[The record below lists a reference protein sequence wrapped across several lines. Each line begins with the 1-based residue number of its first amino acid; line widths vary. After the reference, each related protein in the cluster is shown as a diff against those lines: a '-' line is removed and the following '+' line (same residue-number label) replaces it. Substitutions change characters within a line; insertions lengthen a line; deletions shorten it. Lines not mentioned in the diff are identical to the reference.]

1 MFVIDGIPQ
10 VDVGDYDANGLL
22 SGSGVSPLS
31 SLPFE
36 VIEVI
41 TVLKDAAAT
50 AQYGSRGAY
59 GVILIRTKRGNSAKP
74 QIDFSMDMKVNIPP
88 RLRDVLVGRAERMS
102 RIDQILQ
109 NDTSRWNGYYDVN
122 GNQAL
127 TDSLNPYWNNNTDWQ
142 GRFYGVTHNQTHN
155 LSFSGG
161 TSKFNYLING
171 NYYTEKGIVKNTDF
185 NRYGLKAR

>member
-1 MFVIDGIPQ
+1 MLAFVQFAFRGYR
-10 VDVGDYDANGLL
+10 GHYGLERC
-22 SGSGVSPLS
+22 GR
-31 SLPFE
+31 
-36 VIEVI
+36 
-41 TVLKDAAAT
+41 T

-127 TDSLNPYWNNNTDWQ
+127 TDSLNPYYNNNTDWQ
-142 GRFYGVTHNQTHN
+142 GNYYRRTVNQTYN
-155 LSFSGG
+155 LSVKGG
-161 TSKFNYLING
+161 GKYSTYYNSVGYTNQDGVMKGTNYQRYTLQSKQELQ
-171 NYYTEKGIVKNTDF
+171 E
-185 NRYGLKAR
+185 RYFPSRNECRFDL

>member
-1 MFVIDGIPQ
+1 M
-10 VDVGDYDANGLL
+10 
-22 SGSGVSPLS
+22 
-31 SLPFE
+31 
-36 VIEVI
+36 
-41 TVLKDAAAT
+41 KDAAAT

-127 TDSLNPYWNNNTDWQ
+127 TDSLNPYYNNNTDWQ
-142 GRFYGVTHNQTHN
+142 G
-155 LSFSGG
+155 
-161 TSKFNYLING
+161 NYS
-171 NYYTEKGIVKNTDF
+171 
-185 NRYGLKAR
+185 